1 MKWERIKKLLKRDG
15 VQLSLFCIVY
25 GLWNL
30 ANPHIINGAKTYDLL
45 TSITNAETVGSVFI
59 VAGIMKIYGH
69 AKSCKICKRVGI
81 VIIATLWGMV
91 LASMIYNHS
100 TSTPVLFTSLMIMW
114 SVKSA
119 ITTNY

>member
-15 VQLSLFCIVY
+15 VQLSLFCIIY

-45 TSITNAETVGSVFI
+45 KAITNAETIGIIFI
-59 VAGIMKIYGH
+59 VAGIIKIYGH
-69 AKSCKICKRVGI
+69 AKSRKLCKRVGI
-81 VIIATLWGMV
+81 VIIAFMWSMV

-114 SVKSA
+114 SIKSA